1 MQTFKV
7 VNVCVY
13 GVESSQDVSSDV
25 IPTQRTDYFIQL

>member
-1 MQTFKV
+1 MKSKIGIGCF
-7 VNVCVY
+7 Y